1 MSNHPIDGAE
11 NRYGPTRHRAIK
23 GQRGN
28 MTIAK
33 LEPMPKHDMGSKA
46 VPWAKRHA
54 AGKDLRQ
61 KVTRESH
68 SEWTPPKDRP
78 DPLKLL
84 AENNK
89 GRQKD
94 LVPLRLGRMAA
105 SPFTFL
111 RGSACV
117 MAADLSRSPI
127 TGIPVI
133 IDGDAHLSNFGFY
146 GTPQREVVF
155 DLNDFDEVT
164 VGPWEWDLKRLAA
177 SVNVA
182 GRENGLNRRERAA
195 AVQRTVEG
203 YRLNMNRLEAMGLLD
218 IWYLHA
224 HPGRLNPLVKIDPKS
239 EAVFRKVLV
248 KALATDNRALV
259 AKVAE
264 RTSDGAWRFREDPP
278 VLTRVSVSTKT
289 KVIDA
294 LNRYASTLPRERGFM
309 LSRYH
314 VADVA
319 HRVVGVG
326 SVGTRAYLVLLFGN
340 GESDPLFL
348 QVKEATPPAHAPYLP
363 QLPKEFL
370 HDGKR
375 VVLGQKGLQASNDPM
390 LGYTDIDGRHYY
402 VRQMKNLKASIPIK
416 WLTGP
421 SYNFFA
427 WACGALLARAHARVG
442 DAARI
447 AGYCG
452 NSAVLDRA
460 LAQWAESYGNQV
472 VQDHARLVE
481 SIQNGKTKAHIETAD
496 ES

>member
-1 MSNHPIDGAE
+1 MS
-11 NRYGPTRHRAIK
+11 
-23 GQRGN
+23 
-28 MTIAK
+28 IAK
-33 LEPMPKHDMGSKA
+33 LELPPKYDMGSKM
-46 VPWAKRHA
+46 VSWEKRHA

-61 KVTRESH
+61 VVSRESH
-68 SEWTPPKDRP
+68 AEWMPRKDRP
-78 DPLKLL
+78 DPLKLI

-94 LVPLRLGRMAA
+94 LIPLRMGRMAV

-117 MAADLSRSPI
+117 MAADLSTSPI
-127 TGIPVI
+127 SGIPVI
-133 IDGDAHLSNFGFY
+133 IDGDAHLNNFGFY

-164 VGPWEWDLKRLAA
+164 IGPWEWDLKRLVA

-182 GRENGLNRRERAA
+182 GRENGLNRRERAV

-203 YRLNMNRLEAMGLLD
+203 YRANITRLESMGLLE

-224 HPGRLNPLVKIDPKS
+224 YPGRLSPLLKIDPKS
-239 EAVFRKVLV
+239 QAVFKKVLA
-248 KALATDNRALV
+248 KALTTDNKALLP
-259 AKVAE
+259 KVAE
-264 RTSDGAWRFREDPP
+264 RRNDGSWTFRDDPP
-278 VLTRVSVSTKT
+278 VLTRVSASTKA

-294 LNRYASTLPRERGFM
+294 LNRYSSTLPRERGFM

-326 SVGTRAYLVLLFGN
+326 SVGTRAYLALLFGSGDN
-340 GESDPLFL
+340 DPLFL
-348 QVKEATPPAHAPYLP
+348 QVKEAAEPAHGPYVPPLA
-363 QLPKEFL
+363 KEFL
-370 HDGKR
+370 HNGKR
-375 VVLGQKGLQASNDPM
+375 VVLGQKGLQASNDPL
-390 LGYTDIDGRHYY
+390 LGFTDIDGRHYY
-402 VRQMKNLKASIPIK
+402 VRQMKNLKASIPVE
-416 WLTGP
+416 WLTGA
-421 SYNFFA
+421 SFNFYGR
-427 WACGALLARAHARVG
+427 ACGALLARAHARVG

-452 NSAVLDRA
+452 NSAVLDKA
-460 LAQWAESYGNQV
+460 LAEWAESYGDQTE
-472 VQDHARLVE
+472 QDHAMLVDA
-481 SIQNGKTKAHIETAD
+481 IKRGKTKAQIEGTN